1 MIEILDSNLKKVDI
15 LRKYTFSQYIDKF
28 REVGTFKLNVRIE
41 KENLYLMDET
51 EQYYVLF
58 DGKTFGRIDK
68 VRKDSDSEF
77 EKVLEITGKLAPVL
91 FTERVVNGTLTFSGN
106 TAQYVRE
113 LIYQNIVKDAT
124 KNRYVNIDIQYDDE
138 TYLNS
143 ICSKVDKQT
152 TGGYVWDEVQPV
164 LEQDKL
170 GIFFTPIVR
179 TKHTV
184 DGVETNIS
192 EWELKIGAG
201 KDRRKGNRQGN
212 RPVVFSQSLSN
223 IARTTYDH
231 ETEKYKN
238 IAYVAGE
245 GEEQERKWYEIG
257 INAGIETKNKK
268 GWGCR
273 ELWID
278 ARDIQSEDSD
288 GNTIRDEEYEK
299 LIKQRANEKAT
310 ENTVERSYSST
321 ITEANNQYEYGKDY
335 YKGDFV
341 TVIDN
346 ELGIT
351 VDAQVTE
358 VTVTVEGTRKV
369 VDVDFTYGKVNRDP
383 VEQIK
388 DAIQKSETND
398 SNIKYLE
405 NKTIKM
411 EQKVNDISA
420 YVIESGKY
428 KVWNYKKWSD
438 GTIEMEGVIKFSGT
452 MNTSQTTAT
461 VWKEFRFPVSDTG
474 FPVVLVE
481 DRPEVVASPAPGADA
496 YLFVI
501 GTNADKEHLS
511 AMSIARYDTTT
522 LQAFTAKVSVRV
534 VGKWK

>member
-15 LRKYTFSQYIDKF
+15 LRKYTFSQYVDKF
-28 REVGTFKLNVRIE
+28 REVGTFKLNVRME

-68 VRKDSDSEF
+68 VKKDSDSEF
-77 EKVLEITGKLAPVL
+77 EKVLEITGQLAPVL

-124 KNRYVNIDIQYDDE
+124 KSRYVNINIQYDDE
-138 TYLNS
+138 IYLNN
-143 ICSKVDKQT
+143 ICSKVDKQV
-152 TGGYVWDEVQPV
+152 TGGYVWDEVQSV

-170 GIFFTPIVR
+170 GIFFTPIVK
-179 TKHTV
+179 TKHIV

-192 EWELKIGAG
+192 EWELKISAG
-201 KDRRKGNRQGN
+201 RDRRKGNKQGN

-231 ETEKYKN
+231 QTEKYKN
-238 IAYVAGE
+238 VAYIAGE
-245 GEEQERKWYEIG
+245 GEKEKRKWYEVG
-257 INAGIETKNKK
+257 INAGVETKNKK

-288 GNTIRDEEYEK
+288 GNTITSEEYEK

-321 ITEANNQYEYGKDY
+321 ITKANNQYEYGKDY

-369 VDVDFTYGKVNRDP
+369 VDIDFTYGKVNRDP

-411 EQKVNDISA
+411 EQKVNNISA

-461 VWKEFRFPVSDTG
+461 AWKDFQFSVSDTG

-481 DRPEVVASPAPGADA
+481 DKPEVVASPAPGADA

-511 AMSIARYDTTT
+511 AMSIARYNTVT

>member
-15 LRKYTFSQYIDKF
+15 LRKYTFSQYVDKF

-41 KENLYLMDET
+41 QENLYLMDET

-58 DGKTFGRIDK
+58 DGKMFGRIDK
-68 VRKDSDSEF
+68 VKKDSDSEF
-77 EKVLEITGKLAPVL
+77 EKVLEITGQLAPVL
-91 FTERVVNGTLTFSGN
+91 FTERVIRGTLTFGGN
-106 TAQYVRE
+106 TAQYVKE
-113 LIYQNIVKDAT
+113 LIYQNIVKDTT
-124 KNRYVNIDIQYDDE
+124 KDRYVNIDIQYDDE

-143 ICSKVDKQT
+143 ICSRVDKQT

-170 GIFFTPIVR
+170 GIFFTPIVK
-179 TKHTV
+179 TKHVV

-192 EWELKIGAG
+192 EWELKISAG
-201 KDRRKGNRQGN
+201 KDRRKGNKQGN

-223 IARTTYDH
+223 IARTDYDH

-245 GEEQERKWYEIG
+245 GEAQERKWYEIG
-257 INAGIETKNKK
+257 INAGVETKNKK

-278 ARDIQSEDSD
+278 ARDIQSKDSD
-288 GNTIRDEEYEK
+288 GNTMTDEVYEELIR
-299 LIKQRANEKAT
+299 QRANEKAT

-369 VDVDFTYGKVNRDP
+369 VDIDFTYGKVNRDP

-388 DAIQKSETND
+388 DAIQKSETNE
-398 SNIKYLE
+398 SNVKYIE
-405 NKTIKM
+405 NKLKSDEERIEDLEGTVLWEHIYGDIISST
-411 EQKVNDISA
+411 VAPSYVLNDD
-420 YVIESGKY
+420 VK
-428 KVWNYKKWSD
+428 NYKRFKIFVKNNNQSFGGIEIFTNGKSSFIFDVGFFPNSWVQWIRYSAS
-438 GTIEMEGVIKFSGT
+438 GTKITATGGGEFSAIRKTYTEGVYTHNIEKI
-452 MNTSQTTAT
+452 
-461 VWKEFRFPVSDTG
+461 
-474 FPVVLVE
+474 
-481 DRPEVVASPAPGADA
+481 
-496 YLFVI
+496 I
-501 GTNADKEHLS
+501 GYKS
-511 AMSIARYDTTT
+511 
-522 LQAFTAKVSVRV
+522 
-534 VGKWK
+534 

>member
-15 LRKYTFSQYIDKF
+15 LRKYTFSQYVDKF
-28 REVGTFKLNVRIE
+28 REVGTFKLNVRME

-68 VRKDSDSEF
+68 VKKDSDSEF
-77 EKVLEITGKLAPVL
+77 EKVLEITGQLAPVL
-91 FTERVVNGTLTFSGN
+91 FMERVVNGMLTFSGN

-113 LIYQNIVKDAT
+113 LIYQNVVKDAT

-138 TYLNS
+138 TYLNG

-170 GIFFTPIVR
+170 GIFFTPIVK
-179 TKHTV
+179 TKHIV

-192 EWELKIGAG
+192 EWELKISAG
-201 KDRRKGNRQGN
+201 KDRRKGNKQGN

-257 INAGIETKNKK
+257 INAGVEIKNKK

-288 GNTIRDEEYEK
+288 GNKITSEEYEK

-321 ITEANNQYEYGKDY
+321 LTEANNQYEYGKDY

-358 VTVTVEGTRKV
+358 ATVTEEGTRKV
-369 VDVDFTYGKVNRDP
+369 IDIDFTYGKINRDP

-388 DAIQKSETND
+388 NVIQKSETND

-405 NKTIKM
+405 NKTKTQG
-411 EQKVNDISA
+411 EVLNTKPS
-420 YVIESGKY
+420 YGERELLWSGTLAKGKTANLGSDNWKKY
-428 KVWNYKKWSD
+428 NLFMARTSD
-438 GTIEMEGVIKFSGT
+438 G
-452 MNTSQTTAT
+452 AT
-461 VWKEFRFPVSDTG
+461 VMIGMRYDSGGSALIRFVGGYDDGNKSYLFKANTAINISTNNFINISTSRHKYLTSGSGAGDSQ
-474 FPVVLVE
+474 VLDLVE
-481 DRPEVVASPAPGADA
+481 LWG
-496 YLFVI
+496 I
-501 GTNADKEHLS
+501 
-511 AMSIARYDTTT
+511 I
-522 LQAFTAKVSVRV
+522 
-534 VGKWK
+534 